1 MGTVIPKKIKSMHKI
16 KTLDALRAEDPSESL
31 YKYGGNTSRYR
42 PEIDDNWELIY
53 TYFIL
58 LVLLFVNKYSC
69 KWATYCIQKL
79 EGS

>member
-42 PEIDDNWELIY
+42 PEIDDN
-53 TYFIL
+53 
-58 LVLLFVNKYSC
+58 
-69 KWATYCIQKL
+69 
-79 EGS
+79 